1 MVTGDV
7 LYHLAC
13 NIYKKGFCVPYESEL
28 NYSEGCIL
36 SCTLSAFISSSKC
49 HCFSWSMFPLLKPQ
63 WDMCNCCILAT
74 CTCNSLLSACPRDKH
89 YACQAS
95 YLDHKQTNRGAAWKQ
110 GGHPPHPFPD
120 LLPIGSHCFCGRGW
134 EGGGPHRVCV
144 DSNWVRLPVTAHT
157 SMAECFWKEGPTL
170 PPSQEECFLWISGW
184 QSSGHSRWCI
194 D

>member
-13 NIYKKGFCVPYESEL
+13 NIYKKGFCVPYKSEL

-110 GGHPPHPFPD
+110 GGHPPTHSLICS
-120 LLPIGSHCFCGRGW
+120 LLDPTASVDGGGREVARTVFVWTQIGSGFQSQHTPAWLSASER
-134 EGGGPHRVCV
+134 RVPLFR
-144 DSNWVRLPVTAHT
+144 RLRRNASFGSAADKVAATVGDA
-157 SMAECFWKEGPTL
+157 
-170 PPSQEECFLWISGW
+170 
-184 QSSGHSRWCI
+184 
-194 D
+194 